1 MRIIFLTIAVLLSAF
16 ILVDGIFSIFG
27 ALAHVSLSAKFI
39 LLLLAVVMG
48 LFSILDLVDLWRK
61 PITFPIVSAALLST
75 AITWYAG
82 YEGTKAISG
91 AIHSEET
98 RSTNSGNQMRSTEK
112 ALGIA
117 N

>member
-1 MRIIFLTIAVLLSAF
+1 MRIIVLTIAVLLSAF
-16 ILVDGIFSIFG
+16 VLVDGFFSIFG
-27 ALAHVSLSAKFI
+27 ALAHVSHHAKFI

-48 LFSILDLVDLWRK
+48 LFSILDLVDLWRN
-61 PITFPIVSAALLST
+61 PITLPIVSAALLGT
-75 AITWYAG
+75 AIAWYAG

-98 RSTNSGNQMRSTEK
+98 RSTNSGNQMRNTEK
-112 ALGIA
+112 ALGIS